1 MSRLEQRVAPQQLS
15 AIVQKRMG
23 QMLVG
28 SMLVVL
34 SLGVSA
40 AESDEREALIKT
52 LRQVHAN
59 YQSADE
65 DGDGNLTMRQF
76 RTFIDAN
83 AEIDFARA
91 SQVKRMRA
99 YRPAFLAVDLNN
111 DGSLSWQEYV
121 TVLRSA
127 GNAAR

>member
-1 MSRLEQRVAPQQLS
+1 MSKSERRVAPQQVS
-15 AIVQKRMG
+15 AIIQKRMG

-99 YRPAFLAVDLNN
+99 YRSAFLAVDLNN

>member
-1 MSRLEQRVAPQQLS
+1 MSRSEQRVAPQQLS

-40 AESDEREALIKT
+40 AASDEREAVLKT

>member
-1 MSRLEQRVAPQQLS
+1 MSRSEQRVAPQQLS